1 MQASPFPI
9 SQLAILS
16 KVPRYQETFEK
27 LLKEASE
34 KSLEEAW
41 ANIPLIRK
49 ADLRERF
56 PESFGFTREELTEM
70 AAQQKVELERTSGTT
85 EESVELILPEGWWA
99 RQEARALSLNQRI
112 LNTFEP
118 DPFYDNAPM
127 PPRRVNIV
135 SPACNNDVS
144 FTGVPSCQA
153 RTLGRIL
160 FVNLSRHPFLWT
172 EEARK
177 QMLEE
182 TLDFEPVFLDV
193 DPVYGMLFADY
204 CRKQMVKIPSLKYI
218 VSSYEYLS
226 RAHRR
231 YMREVFSVPV
241 YNLYGST
248 ETGHLLIEDEAGLV
262 KLVRDNAHLE
272 FFSLPCDEALKECV
286 VTTLTNPYMPLLR
299 YRIGDLLCKREDRY
313 RLMGRLK
320 DSAFTRSGECVPVAW
335 IDDAITISQKI
346 LHYQLIQSAEDPCRW
361 RLDYYLR
368 NDRGPLS
375 ELEKRLISGNLS
387 TFLGWDF
394 HLEFKETDYIA
405 CEPSGKF
412 RLVQARKDAM
422 PAQDYLQP

>member
-1 MQASPFPI
+1 MQPPFPI

-16 KVPRYQETFEK
+16 KIPRYRETVEK
-27 LLKEASE
+27 LLDKASE
-34 KSLEEAW
+34 QNLEEAW
-41 ANIPLIRK
+41 EEMPFIRK

-56 PESFGFTREELTEM
+56 PESFGFTRQELTEM
-70 AAQQKVELERTSGTT
+70 AAQQKIELERTSGTT

-99 RQEARALSLNQRI
+99 RQEARALSLNERI
-112 LNTFEP
+112 LSTFEP

-144 FTGVPSCQA
+144 FAGVPSCEA

-172 EEARK
+172 DEAKK

-182 TLDFEPVFLDV
+182 TLEFKPVFLDV
-193 DPVYGMLFADY
+193 DPVYGTLFADY
-204 CRKQMVKIPSLKYI
+204 CRKQNVCIPSLKYI

-231 YMREVFSVPV
+231 YMHEVFSVPV

-248 ETGHLLIEDEAGLV
+248 ESGHLLIEDEAGLV
-262 KLVRDNAHLE
+262 KVVRENAYLE
-272 FFSLPCDEALKECV
+272 FLPLPCDDTLKECV

-320 DSAFTRSGECVPVAW
+320 DAAFTRTGECVPVAW
-335 IDDAITISQKI
+335 IDDAISVSQKI
-346 LHYQLIQSAEDPCRW
+346 LHYQLIQSPDNPCDW

-368 NDRGPLS
+368 NDKGPLS
-375 ELEKRLISGNLS
+375 DLEKRLINGNLS

-394 HLEFKETDYIA
+394 DLEFKETDYIA

-412 RLVQARKDAM
+412 RLILPHRDPAKGTDKPM
-422 PAQDYLQP
+422 P